1 MGGRRGTD
9 MKAKTLFY
17 CTECG
22 NETAKWAGKCPACGA
37 WNTIVEQ
44 PELPKGV
51 GKGGSARVGL
61 TRRRACPVTDLAA
74 DEEIRF
80 PTGMG
85 ELDRVLGGG
94 AVKGSLVLVGGAPGI
109 GKSTLMLQICSKLC
123 KFSKVLYISG
133 EESEHQ
139 LKLRAK
145 RLHVENSQLLVLSET
160 NLGDVLEAVNTEQPD
175 VLIVDSIQT
184 LYNDALDAAA
194 GSISQVKDCTMALM
208 QVAKGQ
214 GITVFVIGH
223 VNKEG
228 SIAGP
233 KVLEHMVDCVLYF
246 EGDQHTSYRI
256 LRAAK
261 NRFGATNEIGVFE
274 MQDEGLAE
282 VENPSEMLL
291 SGRPDDAPGT
301 CVACVMEGARPVL
314 AELQALV
321 VTSAGGNPRRTSNGF
336 DYNRAA
342 MLLAVLEKRGGLKV
356 SACDAYLN
364 IVGGLYLDEPAADL
378 AAVIAL
384 ASSYLD
390 RPVPGDLA
398 AIGEVGLTGELRSVN
413 QLAQRVSEV
422 HRLGFRKCVVPAHR
436 ANTIKAPAGLTV
448 IPARNIGEAIRAALR
463 PAE

>member
-1 MGGRRGTD
+1 

-44 PELPKGV
+44 PERPKGT
-51 GKGGSARVGL
+51 GKGASVRVGM
-61 TRRRACPVTDLAA
+61 TRRRACPVTDLTA

-123 KFSKVLYISG
+123 EFSKVLYISG

-145 RLHVENSQLLVLSET
+145 RLHVESQQLLVLSET

-194 GSISQVKDCTMALM
+194 GSVSQVKDCTLSLM

-274 MQDEGLAE
+274 MRDEGLAE

-291 SGRPDDAPGT
+291 SGRPEDAPGT
-301 CVACVMEGARPVL
+301 CVTCVMEGVRPVL

-321 VTSAGGNPRRTSNGF
+321 VSSAGGNPRRTSNGF

-356 SACDAYLN
+356 SQCDAYLN
-364 IVGGLYLDEPAADL
+364 IIGGLTLEEPAADL
-378 AAVIAL
+378 AAVVAI

-390 RPVPGDLA
+390 KPVPDHMA
-398 AIGEVGLTGELRSVN
+398 AIGEVGLSGEIRSISH
-413 QLAQRVSEV
+413 LEQRLTEV
-422 HRLGFRKCVVPAHR
+422 HRLGFTQCM
-436 ANTIKAPAGLTV
+436 
-448 IPARNIGEAIRAALR
+448 IPARRARELKPLPGLELLPVQNIAQALR
-463 PAE
+463 LLVREK

>member
-1 MGGRRGTD
+1 
-9 MKAKTLFY
+9 MKQKTMFY
-17 CTECG
+17 CTSCG

-44 PELPKGV
+44 PETPRITGA
-51 GKGGSARVGL
+51 GRGRSAALAAGP
-61 TRRRACPVTDLAA
+61 RRACPVTELAA

-123 KFSKVLYISG
+123 EFSKVLYVSG

-145 RLHVENSQLLVLSET
+145 RLHVESGSLFVISET
-160 NLGDVLEAVNTEQPD
+160 SLGDLLESVTAEKPD
-175 VLIVDSIQT
+175 ILIVDSIQT
-184 LYNDALDAAA
+184 LYNGALDSPA
-194 GSISQVKDCTMALM
+194 GSVSQVKDCTMALM
-208 QVAKGQ
+208 QLAKGQ

-274 MQDEGLAE
+274 MRDEGLAE
-282 VENPSEMLL
+282 VENPSKMLL

-301 CVACVMEGARPVL
+301 CVTCVMEGMRPVL
-314 AELQALV
+314 AEVQALV
-321 VTSAGGNPRRTSNGF
+321 VNTSAGNPRRTSNGF

-356 SACDAYLN
+356 SACDAYIN
-364 IVGGLYLDEPAADL
+364 IIGGLWLDEPAADL
-378 AAVIAL
+378 ATVIAL
-384 ASSYLD
+384 ASSYYD
-390 RPVPGDLA
+390 RPVPGELV
-398 AIGEVGLTGELRSVN
+398 AIGEVGLTGELRTVN
-413 QLAQRVSEV
+413 QLAQRISEV
-422 HRLGFRKCVVPAHR
+422 HRLGFKQCLIPAHR
-436 ANTIKAPAGLTV
+436 AESLRGPQGLQL
-448 IPARNIGEAIRAALR
+448 IPVRNVGEAIRAALR
-463 PAE
+463 PQG

>member
-1 MGGRRGTD
+1 

-44 PELPKGV
+44 PERPKGT
-51 GKGGSARVGL
+51 GKGASVRVGM
-61 TRRRACPVTDLAA
+61 TRRRACPVTDLTA

-123 KFSKVLYISG
+123 EFSKVLYISG

-145 RLHVENSQLLVLSET
+145 RLHVESQQLLVLSET

-194 GSISQVKDCTMALM
+194 GSVSQVKDCTLSLM

-246 EGDQHTSYRI
+246 EGDQSTAYRI

-261 NRFGATNEIGVFE
+261 NRFGSTNEIGVFE
-274 MQDEGLAE
+274 MEDFGLRE
-282 VENPSEMLL
+282 VTNPSEMLL
-291 SGRPDDAPGT
+291 SGRPSNTPGT
-301 CVACVMEGARPVL
+301 CVVGVMEGSRTVL
-314 AELQALV
+314 AEVQALI
-321 VTSAGGNPRRTSNGF
+321 TPSGYSGARRNANGI
-336 DYNRAA
+336 DYNRA
-342 MLLAVLEKRGGLKV
+342 MLLLAVLEKRAGFSL
-356 SACDAYLN
+356 SSCDAYIN
-364 IVGGLYLDEPAADL
+364 VVGGLRLDEPATDLAVILAIASSYKDLPVGSDL
-378 AAVIAL
+378 AAV
-384 ASSYLD
+384 
-390 RPVPGDLA
+390 
-398 AIGEVGLTGELRSVN
+398 GEVGLSGEIRSVSHLN
-413 QLAQRVSEV
+413 QRLSEIA
-422 HRLGFRKCVVPAHR
+422 RLGFRRCIIPAHVR
-436 ANTIKAPAGLTV
+436 DDLQKQNGLETIPVKNIREALKAVFGT
-448 IPARNIGEAIRAALR
+448 
-463 PAE
+463 

>member
-1 MGGRRGTD
+1 

-44 PELPKGV
+44 PERPKGT
-51 GKGGSARVGL
+51 GKGASVRVGM
-61 TRRRACPVTDLAA
+61 TRRRACPVTDLTA

-123 KFSKVLYISG
+123 EFSKVLYISG

-145 RLHVENSQLLVLSET
+145 RLHVESQQLLVLSET
-160 NLGDVLEAVNTEQPD
+160 NLGDVLEAVKTEQPD

-194 GSISQVKDCTMALM
+194 GSVSQVKDCTLSLM

-274 MQDEGLAE
+274 MRDEGLAE

-291 SGRPDDAPGT
+291 SGRPEDAPGT
-301 CVACVMEGARPVL
+301 CVTCVMEGVRPVL

-321 VTSAGGNPRRTSNGF
+321 VSSAGGNPRRTSNGF

-356 SACDAYLN
+356 SQCDAYLN
-364 IVGGLYLDEPAADL
+364 IIGGLTLEEPAADL
-378 AAVIAL
+378 AAVVAI

-390 RPVPGDLA
+390 KPVPDHMA
-398 AIGEVGLTGELRSVN
+398 AIGEVGLSGEIRSISH
-413 QLAQRVSEV
+413 LEQRLTEV
-422 HRLGFRKCVVPAHR
+422 HRLGFAQCMVPARR
-436 ANTIKAPAGLTV
+436 AREIKPLPGLELLPV
-448 IPARNIGEAIRAALR
+448 QSISQALR
-463 PAE
+463 LLVGQR